1 MDDHARF
8 FIDSLAN
15 ALVVQR
21 SRPNSM
27 LQIVLLEDDPIDC
40 ELIETTLKN
49 GGIEGRFICIDNR
62 RDFIDS
68 VSQEP
73 PALILADYVVP
84 TFDGMEAL
92 EFTRQACPEV
102 PFILVSGMSG
112 EEQAIEAIKKGATDY
127 VLKQRMERLVPAVQ
141 RALREY
147 QERQERQKIAKALL
161 RTDNLLQAIVDASP
175 VGIITL
181 NREQRIMTWNPAAE
195 QIYGWSSE
203 RVVERFLPFVPQRE
217 QAAFDRYFTQA
228 LQNQKALNQEC
239 QHRQQNGDLIDINLS
254 LAPLYDAD
262 GYVYGAV
269 MTAVDITVR
278 KQIET
283 QRLSLLK
290 QETSARAAAESAN
303 RIKDEFL
310 AVLSHELRTPLNSI
324 VGWIKLI
331 KKGNLKPSV
340 LQKALDTIERNAVV
354 QARLIEDLLD
364 LSRIIR
370 GQVRLTVVPVAM
382 AALIRTTV
390 DTLRPA
396 IEAKSIRI
404 SLELATDIDRI
415 LADPNRFQQILWNL
429 LSNAIKFTPASG
441 SVTVKLELIDTCL
454 QLQVIDSGI
463 GMTADFLPHVFEFF
477 RQADGSA
484 TRSQGGLGL
493 GLAITRRLI
502 ELHGGTIE
510 VDSPGL
516 DQGTTF
522 TVRLPMQTDQTKAQI
537 DQTSCPN
544 HPDLLNVKALIVDDE
559 TDSRELLM
567 IVLEQQGAEVESA
580 ESTQTAL
587 NLLERF
593 QPDVIISDIGMP
605 RRDGYDFLR
614 TVRSLPDQRLCNVPA
629 IALTAYAREEDRQQA
644 IAAGYQ
650 KHVAKP
656 FDIAEIVSIVHQL
669 VRPS

>member
-1 MDDHARF
+1 
-8 FIDSLAN
+8 
-15 ALVVQR
+15 
-21 SRPNSM
+21 
-27 LQIVLLEDDPIDC
+27 
-40 ELIETTLKN
+40 
-49 GGIEGRFICIDNR
+49 
-62 RDFIDS
+62 
-68 VSQEP
+68 
-73 PALILADYVVP
+73 
-84 TFDGMEAL
+84 
-92 EFTRQACPEV
+92 
-102 PFILVSGMSG
+102 
-112 EEQAIEAIKKGATDY
+112 
-127 VLKQRMERLVPAVQ
+127 
-141 RALREY
+141 
-147 QERQERQKIAKALL
+147 
-161 RTDNLLQAIVDASP
+161 
-175 VGIITL
+175 
-181 NREQRIMTWNPAAE
+181 
-195 QIYGWSSE
+195 
-203 RVVERFLPFVPQRE
+203 QRE